1 MTNNKTDLKSNRVIV
16 SEYGGGSIAI
26 CFEGDTEFI
35 ERGFNGLC
43 NYGGMNV
50 SKFFNFRYC
59 SGTMA
64 KLRDAFAAE
73 GRAIKMYELL
83 KTFSV
88 TKGNMLS
95 ITKNEEDSFVLAA
108 KNYGEKFAV
117 ESLSNIEKRN
127 VAKYLLKNE
136 SILGGIYFT
145 LPNGD
150 VYLGE
155 PYSAQEQLPRLNFA
169 DRDWYK
175 GVSKTNETYI
185 SAVFLSASTRAP
197 ATAIALPVYQ
207 DDNNIKLM
215 GYWVGIVNI
224 GPLWKTIKDDY
235 LPGGK
240 ELNVIDHEGTEM
252 FNSGKCNYTE
262 IQSAPSFYENGN
274 VTMIDK
280 DSATIRILEGD
291 IVAISYPIHIRSHV
305 WTVTTIG

>member
-1 MTNNKTDLKSNRVIV
+1 MYKDSEIIRPCLVVLFLTTFISISCTDLTRNITSDFIEISN
-16 SEYGGGSIAI
+16 A
-26 CFEGDTEFI
+26 EGLNNSTMQDLQDKTNHTKVLADIFATRIDEITDLLETTGRYPAVRNISYANLVGTEFMGI
-35 ERGFNGLC
+35 PE
-43 NYGGMNV
+43 
-50 SKFFNFRYC
+50 
-59 SGTMA
+59 
-64 KLRDAFAAE
+64 
-73 GRAIKMYELL
+73 
-83 KTFSV
+83 FS
-88 TKGNMLS
+88 
-95 ITKNEEDSFVLAA
+95 D
-108 KNYGEKFAV
+108 
-117 ESLSNIEKRN
+117 IEKRN

-185 SAVFLSASTRAP
+185 SAVFLSVSTRAP

-207 DDNNIKLM
+207 DDSNIKLM

-235 LPGGK
+235 LLGGK

-252 FNSGKCNYTE
+252 FNSGKYNYTE

>member
-1 MTNNKTDLKSNRVIV
+1 MRNITSDFIEISGSGGSEIFSDVIVYQNAEILTNSTMQDLQDRTNHTKILADVFATRIDEITDLLETTSRYPAVRNISYANLV
-16 SEYGGGSIAI
+16 G
-26 CFEGDTEFI
+26 TEFMGI
-35 ERGFNGLC
+35 PE
-43 NYGGMNV
+43 
-50 SKFFNFRYC
+50 
-59 SGTMA
+59 
-64 KLRDAFAAE
+64 
-73 GRAIKMYELL
+73 
-83 KTFSV
+83 FS
-88 TKGNMLS
+88 
-95 ITKNEEDSFVLAA
+95 D
-108 KNYGEKFAV
+108 
-117 ESLSNIEKRN
+117 IEKRN

-136 SILGGIYFT
+136 SFLGVIYFT

-185 SAVFLSASTRAP
+185 NAVFLSAPTRAP

-207 DDNNIKLM
+207 DDSNIKLM
-215 GYWVGIVNI
+215 GYWVGIINI
-224 GPLWKTIKDDY
+224 GPLWKTIKDGYIPADE
-235 LPGGK
+235 
-240 ELNVIDHEGTEM
+240 ELNVIDHEGTEI
-252 FNSGKCNYTE
+252 FNSGKYNYTE

-274 VTMIDK
+274 ATMIDK